1 MSDVI
6 FTNYNLQI
14 PLLDA
19 IMRVK
24 LGESMKKKIIIIVS
38 FIIFIT
44 LLYLLYNLYGID
56 IQIKLNYNV
65 NIPIAD
71 NKIYTYYDEIG
82 RDTNYYHVVKY
93 NTTKLKRIKKL
104 NWTKQIEYDNKDL
117 TKYIEEN
124 NLSQIKYDE
133 QLFKYLKEK
142 NIPSKYYPVI
152 DENTLYYK
160 KDFEN
165 KFDYLLMIY
174 NTKTNIICIYE
185 FHI

>member
-1 MSDVI
+1 
-6 FTNYNLQI
+6 
-14 PLLDA
+14 
-19 IMRVK
+19 
-24 LGESMKKKIIIIVS
+24 MKKKIILVS
-38 FIIFIT
+38 FILFLI
-44 LLYLLYNLYGID
+44 LLYLSYNLFGID

-104 NWTKQIEYDNKDL
+104 NWTKQIEYDNEEL
-117 TKYIEEN
+117 TEYIKKYN
-124 NLSQIKYDE
+124 QTQIQYDE
-133 QLFKYLKEK
+133 QLFKWLEDN

-165 KFDYLLMIY
+165 KFEYLLMIY